1 MAIAHL
7 QAGDVVNV
15 VPLGAALS
23 ETRTHALFKSDDL
36 EVIRIVMTTGDT
48 MPAHTVA
55 GEITVQCIEG
65 QVILTC
71 DAGERELT
79 AGQLIHLGRNDP
91 HALRCVENASLLLT
105 IALRP
110 DPHNGRKV

>member
-1 MAIAHL
+1 MAIQHL

-15 VPLGAALS
+15 VPLGAAIS

-48 MPAHTVA
+48 MPSHTVA

-65 QVILTC
+65 RVILTC

-79 AGQLIHLGRNDP
+79 GGQLIHLSRNDA
-91 HALRCVENASLLLT
+91 HALRCIENASLLLT
-105 IALRP
+105 IALRT
-110 DPHNGRKV
+110 DPHNGRKD